1 MMDPWQ
7 AWAWP
12 WLTTMDI
19 YRRALEPGR
28 DEAAA
33 PKEPEWTTPNRVTL
47 DLPSLLL
54 RDFSSG
60 ESRAR
65 PVLVVSPFSL
75 HDAALAD
82 LAPGHSPIE
91 SLLANGCHDLFLAQW
106 KSATAQTRLN
116 TIDSQFATLNV
127 VVDEIGPPVDLIGLC
142 QGGWLSLAYAARF
155 PNKVRRLALVGAP
168 IDMAAAPSAF
178 SGSINPA
185 TAALIEE
192 LIRRGGGLALGRDL
206 AELWPRPLD
215 KLARTLAALELEPPT
230 TEAGRRALE
239 NFSRWDARLLDL
251 PGPYQRDAFHWL
263 YRENR
268 LATGRF
274 WALGAPNR
282 SEPHRTSAVSAR
294 RRARRHRAAGAG
306 FRGGRARRR
315 AKKRHRDRARALR
328 ASGAVHGPAHG
339 GDAVAAHREM
349 AIGLDALRSS
359 P

>member
-60 ESRAR
+60 ESRGR
-65 PVLVVSPFSL
+65 PVLVVTPFSL

-106 KSATAQTRLN
+106 KSATAKTRLN
-116 TIDSQFATLNV
+116 TIDSQFAALNV

-155 PNKVRRLALVGAP
+155 PNKVRRLVLVGAP
-168 IDMAAAPSAF
+168 IDTAAAPSAF
-178 SGSINPA
+178 SGTINPV
-185 TAALIEE
+185 TAAAD
-192 LIRRGGGLALGRDL
+192 RRTDSPRRRAGAWARLG
-206 AELWPRPLD
+206 
-215 KLARTLAALELEPPT
+215 RTLAAP
-230 TEAGRRALE
+230 
-239 NFSRWDARLLDL
+239 AR
-251 PGPYQRDAFHWL
+251 
-263 YRENR
+263 
-268 LATGRF
+268 
-274 WALGAPNR
+274 
-282 SEPHRTSAVSAR
+282 
-294 RRARRHRAAGAG
+294 
-306 FRGGRARRR
+306 
-315 AKKRHRDRARALR
+315 
-328 ASGAVHGPAHG
+328 
-339 GDAVAAHREM
+339 
-349 AIGLDALRSS
+349 
-359 P
+359 